1 MSSYG
6 CLYQI
11 EQRTTADITLDV
23 LGTESVPKIRY
34 DYYVDV
40 PGDMNAVKHSKKLL
54 ILAANPNG
62 SSERRLDAEVRE
74 IKEGLKLAKNRDL
87 FVVEQRWSVRPRDV
101 QRAMLEVK
109 PQIVHFSGQGDDT
122 QGVILEDNQGD
133 PVLVGD
139 AALGS
144 LFELFAE
151 QVKCVVLN
159 GCYTEAQA
167 AAIAQHIPHVIGTT
181 IQQQN
186 EKVSDGAI
194 AFAVGFYDALG
205 AGESV
210 DFAYKLG
217 CNAMALE
224 GVTTQLIPAIQKGP
238 DPEAS
243 AFTDDVAR
251 QLPKYVRSTEV
262 SVTEASVEDSRD
274 GSAVVAVDSANESL
288 TESDDIYQTLLRL
301 GYQKQSRLFRR
312 VIEADSIAALLI
324 CGAPNYGQRWLLN
337 RLVLQ
342 YVPHL
347 ITGKVIKVNV
357 GRRVR
362 RNDLSALWREVA
374 GRVGLRG
381 KPYTPS
387 DIIKEVSHCLET
399 QDVILIFNEIDAI
412 TEAALSEIVEEF
424 WLPLTKSLKAA
435 DQLSEFKLL
444 LFLVD
449 YDGCVGGWKFPFAD
463 KITSKWTA
471 EVLVKS
477 PELTKFSEDDLMSW
491 MEDEYQNLPEL
502 LTASGIDD
510 VVESV
515 LADSEEGV
523 PEHALEIICDR
534 CDCDWYEESEKW
546 LKL

>member
-1 MSSYG
+1 
-6 CLYQI
+6 
-11 EQRTTADITLDV
+11 
-23 LGTESVPKIRY
+23 
-34 DYYVDV
+34 
-40 PGDMNAVKHSKKLL
+40 MNAVKHSKKLL

-74 IKEGLKLAKNRDL
+74 IKEGLKLAKHRDL
-87 FVVEQRWSVRPRDV
+87 FLVEQRWSVRPRDV

-122 QGVILEDNQGD
+122 QGVILEDHQGN

-151 QVKCVVLN
+151 QVECVVLN
-159 GCYTEAQA
+159 GCYTKAQA
-167 AAIAQHIPHVIGTT
+167 AAIAQNIPHVIGTT
-181 IQQQN
+181 IQQQD

-243 AFTDDVAR
+243 SSTDDAAR
-251 QLPKYVRSTEV
+251 YLPKYVRT
-262 SVTEASVEDSRD
+262 TEATADDS
-274 GSAVVAVDSANESL
+274 SADSLAVAGNSADESL
-288 TESDDIYQTLLRL
+288 TESDDIYQTLMRL

-381 KPYTPS
+381 KSYTPS
-387 DIIKEVSHCLET
+387 DIISEVAHCLET

-412 TEAALSEIVEEF
+412 AEAALSEIVEEF

-435 DQLSEFKLL
+435 NRPGEFKLL

-471 EVLVKS
+471 DMLVRS
-477 PELTKFSEDDLMSW
+477 PMLTKFSEDDLMSW
-491 MEDEYQNLPEL
+491 MEDEYQNLPDL